1 MAALGYTHAAN
12 LLNTSLRGSTVYLA
26 LFLTDPTAGGT
37 GNEATGG
44 GYARKSITFGAPTQN
59 GAKTQVSNSAAVDFG
74 TMNADIGNVGY
85 WGIYSASTGGTL
97 LWFGEFTAH
106 KDIYS
111 GDAINVPIGNIVCT
125 IE

>member
-1 MAALGYTHAAN
+1 MAALSYTHASN
-12 LLNTSLRGSTVYLA
+12 ILNYSLRNSTVYLA
-26 LFLTDPTAGGT
+26 LFLTDPTQGGT

-44 GYARKSITFGAPTQN
+44 GYARKAITFGAPTQN

-74 TMNADIGNVGY
+74 TMNADIGTVAY
-85 WGIYSASTGGTL
+85 WAIYSAVTGGTM
-97 LWFGEFTAH
+97 LWYGQFSAS